1 MKQLSEI
8 LAEADSSP
16 LSLELKQHTVFGG
29 GQTWANLDEAVVL
42 DEDGVA
48 GQVAMDNGRFAGVK
62 VAADGE
68 R

>member
-1 MKQLSEI
+1 M
-8 LAEADSSP
+8 
-16 LSLELKQHTVFGG
+16 
-29 GQTWANLDEAVVL
+29 L